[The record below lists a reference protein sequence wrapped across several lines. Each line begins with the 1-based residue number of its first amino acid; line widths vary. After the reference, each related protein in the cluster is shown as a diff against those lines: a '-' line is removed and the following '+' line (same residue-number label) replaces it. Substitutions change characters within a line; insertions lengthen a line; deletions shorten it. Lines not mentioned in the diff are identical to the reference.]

1 MKTLKIV
8 LVLAALAMAVSGYCQ
23 GFNGVSARS
32 LGMGGTGIAVAD
44 DAFAWIQNPAGLAAL
59 AAAPKEGSKWSWDV
73 AAEGTFST
81 EEADGTGHDVWG
93 ISLSACDPAQG
104 LGFGI
109 GGGQDKPDGGEKS
122 KLWGAG
128 FGIKG
133 RTESTQ
139 DWAAGAAL
147 RREDHTITSTTY
159 PVGAAQTSVSR
170 TETETVFDLGL
181 MYNVKI
187 AEALPI
193 KLGFVVRNAGDKNDG
208 RSFDGGVSFKASD
221 RLLVAADLMGIGQS
235 SRDWAIGGEYKV
247 NEWAFRA
254 GDASGQL
261 ALGAGYQWNNWCL
274 DYAHTQKG
282 GAKTNLVTVSTHF

>member
-44 DAFAWIQNPAGLAAL
+44 DAFAWVQNPAGLAAL

-73 AAEGTFST
+73 AGDATFST
-81 EEADGTGHDVWG
+81 ESSNGNSHDVLG
-93 ISLSACDPAQG
+93 ISVSACDPAQG

-109 GGGQDKPDGGEKS
+109 GAGQDKWDDVKD
-122 KLWGAG
+122 KFWGAG

-133 RTESTQ
+133 RSESTQ
-139 DWAAGAAL
+139 DWAAGVSVL
-147 RREDHTITSTTY
+147 RADDTYTTHTTDTAPLQTGYTTH
-159 PVGAAQTSVSR
+159 
-170 TETETVFDLGL
+170 TETDTTFDLGL
-181 MYNVKI
+181 MYNVKV
-187 AEALPI
+187 AETLPI
-193 KLGFVVRNAGDKNDG
+193 KIGFVVRNVGDKNDG

-221 RLLVAADLMGIGQS
+221 RLLVAADLMGIGQNH
-235 SRDWAIGGEYKV
+235 RNWAIGGEYRA

-254 GDASGQL
+254 GDAGGAL
-261 ALGAGYQWNNWCL
+261 AVGAGYQWNNWCL
-274 DYAHTQKG
+274 DYAHSQKD